1 MATVAPIDLDRTV
14 VQRRRGALAFRTMRV
29 PDRLSL
35 GALAVVILIGVFGP
49 LLEPHNPTLASGLPY
64 QSPNWSFPFGTD
76 DAGRDMLSR
85 CLSGLQVT
93 LFSGL
98 AIVAIG
104 LLVGGAIGLIAGA
117 AGGWIDGVLMRIT
130 DLFLALPAPVLAI
143 AVVAA
148 IGPSLEHTLVAI
160 SILWWPY
167 YARIVRTEVR
177 GLAARPHIEAA
188 RLAGTSRS
196 RRLLRHLLPGAVP
209 TAIVAASLDLG
220 GAIALLASLSFLGLG
235 AQPPASELGSMTAT
249 GVADLQTSWWLPA
262 IPGLLV
268 FLLCLVANVA
278 GDTVRDL
285 VDR

>member
-1 MATVAPIDLDRTV
+1 MAAVTPIDLDRIDIE
-14 VQRRRGALAFRTMRV
+14 RRRGALAFRSLRV
-29 PDRLSL
+29 PDRLAL
-35 GALAVVILIGVFGP
+35 GALAAVILLGVFGP
-49 LLEPHNPTLASGLPY
+49 LFEPHNPTLASGQPY
-64 QSPNWSFPFGTD
+64 QSPDWSFPFGTD

-93 LFSGL
+93 LLSGL
-98 AIVAIG
+98 LIVGVG
-104 LLVGGAIGLIAGA
+104 LLIGGLIGLIAGA
-117 AGGWIDGVLMRIT
+117 AGGWVDSVLMRVT

-148 IGPSLEHTLVAI
+148 IGPSLVHTLVAI

-167 YARIVRTEVR
+167 YARIIRTEVR

-188 RLAGTSRS
+188 KLAGTSRS
-196 RRLLRHLLPGAVP
+196 RRLFRHLLPGAVP
-209 TAIVAASLDLG
+209 TAVVAASLDLG

-235 AQPPASELGSMTAT
+235 AQPPAAELGSMTAT
-249 GVADLQTSWWLPA
+249 GVVDLQTSWWLPA

-278 GDTVRDL
+278 GDTLRDR